1 LDIVCFE
8 VQIRVHAC
16 HNGSILCQL
25 LNFVLFLLISYLLVL
40 FTSFFSLS
48 SYLGAIYIIFHI
60 FRVYFFCSCLQVVY
74 ISYRFDF
81 YLWNCNHSFIFA
93 FFHNLLAFGVI
104 FIHLNYVAKW
114 FCLVLCK
121 SHKKVKREKK
131 GVANVLEW
139 TTDIWAKHERFG
151 DILSPLTNFYRYK
164 HVKLEH
170 PLTPHKGDV
179 KH

>member
-1 LDIVCFE
+1 MDIVCFE

-40 FTSFFSLS
+40 FTSFFALS
-48 SYLGAIYIIFHI
+48 SYLGAIYIIFI
-60 FRVYFFCSCLQVVY
+60 YFVY
-74 ISYRFDF
+74 IFFVHVFKLS
-81 YLWNCNHSFIFA
+81 IFHIDSISTCETVIIVLFFS

-131 GVANVLEW
+131 GVANVLE
-139 TTDIWAKHERFG
+139 
-151 DILSPLTNFYRYK
+151 
-164 HVKLEH
+164 
-170 PLTPHKGDV
+170 
-179 KH
+179 

>member
-1 LDIVCFE
+1 MSAFKLCF
-8 VQIRVHAC
+8 V
-16 HNGSILCQL
+16 SID
-25 LNFVLFLLISYLLVL
+25 FISI
-40 FTSFFSLS
+40 S
-48 SYLGAIYIIFHI
+48 AIYIIFFTIIIFGCYLHYFHI

-81 YLWNCNHSFIFA
+81 YLRNCNHSFIFS

>member
-1 LDIVCFE
+1 MDIVCFE

-40 FTSFFSLS
+40 FTSFFALS
-48 SYLGAIYIIFHI
+48 SYFGAIYIIFI
-60 FRVYFFCSCLQVVY
+60 YFVY
-74 ISYRFDF
+74 IFFVHVFKLSIFHIDSISTCETIIIVLFLLFFIICLLLESY
-81 YLWNCNHSFIFA
+81 L
-93 FFHNLLAFGVI
+93 
-104 FIHLNYVAKW
+104 LNYFAKW

-139 TTDIWAKHERFG
+139 TTDIWAKHERCG
-151 DILSPLTNFYRYK
+151 DILSPLTIFYRYK